1 MQFSNMTRNS
11 PELSARARE
20 IALELTSWPSVT
32 GTLGEAAFAQR
43 LQEYLRLK
51 WFDEN
56 IRFSVDAGSNLRG
69 NLAVL
74 KRGRSAQTIVLTG
87 HFDTVPYDDYGTLAD
102 FALDPE
108 TLTKSIINRLQQSG
122 ESNHALRDFESGD
135 FLAGRGLLD
144 MKAGLAAGLAA
155 MEAYSGDASI
165 LFFAVCDEEETSAG
179 ARAAALMLKNM
190 EKQFDLEIKLIIN
203 LDAISDQGDGSHGRV
218 VTYGS
223 IGKLLLTAF
232 VHGKQT
238 HAGYPQDGV
247 NAAYVAAELLIEFE
261 LSPLL
266 SERTEEELAAP
277 PTALHSK
284 DSKTGYN
291 VTTPQQAWIYWNT
304 MQHKRTASEVFE
316 IAMDH
321 ARRAV
326 NRAKVRTNQDIDLIS
341 FAELRGKHA
350 YSLQKQDTSLNLPEQ
365 SRLATLAIIESLGI
379 TKPTVVMG
387 FGSIPYSA
395 VSLRDESL
403 RATISKAVQPFGLG
417 SVNYFAGISDMSFF
431 GEASSDLSEVASN
444 TPIWGTSF
452 TLAEPAGCPCI
463 NIGPWGRDYHH
474 WLERLHAPYAFETL
488 PRVLLAVIDAVFERG

>member
-155 MEAYSGDASI
+155 MEAYSGDASV

-277 PTALHSK
+277 PTVLHSK

-326 NRAKVRTNQDIDLIS
+326 NRAKVRTNRDIDLIS

-365 SRLATLAIIESLGI
+365 SRLATLAVIESLGI

-488 PRVLLAVIDAVFERG
+488 PRVLLAVIDAVLERG